1 MGTVHHSAMW
11 GVWHVLSMVG
21 TGAVVLYVSFS
32 VLAQISP
39 DEAAQISAATA
50 ALAVVLGLR
59 ALRLDY
65 EIRSRSGDPDLRLAR
80 NRRRE
85 RRGF

>member
-1 MGTVHHSAMW
+1 MW
-11 GVWHVLSMVG
+11 GVWHVLSMVA
-21 TGAVVLYVSFS
+21 TGAVVLFVGFS
-32 VLAQISP
+32 ALAQVSP
-39 DEAAQISAATA
+39 AEAAGISAGVGV
-50 ALAVVLGLR
+50 LAVVLALR

>member
-1 MGTVHHSAMW
+1 MW

-21 TGAVVLYVSFS
+21 TGVVVLYVSFS
-32 VLAQISP
+32 VLAQIAP
-39 DEAAQISAATA
+39 AEAAQISAATA
-50 ALAVVLGLR
+50 GLALLLALR